1 MQFNIKSGEVWL
13 LLIVSLMALCA
24 NLPAEMIGNVVERDV
39 LLVALVVTVFIS
51 LFHYLK
57 LMLFLTVSVLAI
69 GANLPDQLANQLG
82 FSRTALIIASGVL
95 VALSLLYKLYYKR
108 KEGKA
113 KNAVS
118 DENGFEDTTEMPA
131 AVSHFRDTFESRFSV
146 LSAIVKGDF
155 AALHQLLISDVEVN
169 FSQDGHIPIFLAV
182 EKGGIDIV
190 LLLLMHGAKLRIKN
204 QHGLTPIDLALK
216 LRFSRIAKILHYA
229 DTQNM
234 AIQNRAIYSSQQT
247 RKMAV
252 LFADI
257 CGSTALYDQLG
268 NEAALNMITRTLNLL
283 KQEVATYKGILIKTI
298 GDEIMCT
305 FPNAQ
310 RAAQAARAMHR
321 AVATNK
327 PGGEHPIAIRIG
339 LHFGDVILKANDVFG
354 DTVNVAARIASIT
367 RARQTMTTREVIDAL
382 PADLGHKAVSITRAS
397 FRGKQ
402 DALEVFQLLWDPE
415 DSPSIRIGDSSL
427 RNQKMNLEQLSGMP
441 HSDQSAQR
449 GGLAVAAAVI
459 SIA

>member
-1 MQFNIKSGEVWL
+1 MQFNIKSSEVWL
-13 LLIVSLMALCA
+13 LLIVSLMALVA
-24 NLPAEMIGNVVERDV
+24 NLPAKMIGNVVERD
-39 LLVALVVTVFIS
+39 LLLIALVVTVFIS
-51 LFHYLK
+51 LFRYLR

-69 GANLPDQLANQLG
+69 GANLPDQLADQLG
-82 FSRTALIIASGVL
+82 LSRTAMIIASGVL
-95 VALSLLYKLYYKR
+95 VALSLLYKLYYQR
-108 KEGKA
+108 KPENEA
-113 KNAVS
+113 P
-118 DENGFEDTTEMPA
+118 DENEFEASMEVPV

-146 LSAIVKGDF
+146 LSAIMKGDF

-169 FSQDGHIPIFLAV
+169 FSQEGHIPIFLAV
-182 EKGGIDIV
+182 EKGGVDIV
-190 LLLLMHGAKLRIKN
+190 LLLLIHGAKLRIKN

-234 AIQNRAIYSSQQT
+234 AIQNRAIYSSHQT

-268 NEAALNMITRTLNLL
+268 NETALNMITRTLNLL
-283 KQEVATYKGILIKTI
+283 KQEVATYNGTLIKTI

-310 RAAQAARAMHR
+310 RAAQAARAMHL
-321 AVATNK
+321 AVDAKK
-327 PGGEHPIAIRIG
+327 PGGEHPIAVRIG

-367 RARQTMTTREVIDAL
+367 RARQTMTTQEVIDAL

-402 DALEVFQLLWDPE
+402 DVLEVFQLLWEPE

-427 RNQKMNLEQLSGMP
+427 RNQKMDIERS
-441 HSDQSAQR
+441 SDIQHIHQPAQQI
-449 GGLAVAAAVI
+449 GLAGVAAVI
-459 SIA
+459 

>member
-1 MQFNIKSGEVWL
+1 MQFNVKSGEVWL

-24 NLPAEMIGNVVERDV
+24 NLPAEIIGNVVERD
-39 LLVALVVTVFIS
+39 LLLIALVATVFIS
-51 LFHYLK
+51 LFRYLR

-82 FSRTALIIASGVL
+82 LSRTALIMASGAL
-95 VALSLLYKLYYKR
+95 VALSLLYKLYYQR
-108 KEGKA
+108 KL
-113 KNAVS
+113 KNEAP
-118 DENGFEDTTEMPA
+118 DENEFEATMEVPA
-131 AVSHFRDTFESRFSV
+131 AVGHFRDTFESRFSV

-234 AIQNRAIYSSQQT
+234 AIQNRAIYSPNQT

-268 NEAALNMITRTLNLL
+268 NEAALNMVTRILNLL

-310 RAAQAARAMHR
+310 QAARAARAMHR

-382 PADLGHKAVSITRAS
+382 PPDLGHKAVSITRAS

-402 DALEVFQLLWDPE
+402 DALEVFQLLWEPE

-427 RNQKMNLEQLSGMP
+427 RNQKINLDQSSGMR
-441 HSDQSAQR
+441 HVDQPAQR
-449 GGLAVAAAVI
+449 IDLGGATAVI
-459 SIA
+459 QVA

>member
-1 MQFNIKSGEVWL
+1 MQFNVKSGEVWL

-24 NLPAEMIGNVVERDV
+24 NLPAEIIGNVVERD
-39 LLVALVVTVFIS
+39 LLLIALVATVFIS
-51 LFHYLK
+51 LFRYLR

-82 FSRTALIIASGVL
+82 LSRTALIMASGAL
-95 VALSLLYKLYYKR
+95 VALSLLYKLYYQR
-108 KEGKA
+108 KL
-113 KNAVS
+113 KNEAP
-118 DENGFEDTTEMPA
+118 DENEFEATMEVPA
-131 AVSHFRDTFESRFSV
+131 AVGHFRDTFESRFSV

-190 LLLLMHGAKLRIKN
+190 LLLLMHGAKLKIKN

-234 AIQNRAIYSSQQT
+234 AIQNRAIYSPNQT

-268 NEAALNMITRTLNLL
+268 NEAALNMVTRILNLL

-310 RAAQAARAMHR
+310 QAARAARAMHR

-382 PADLGHKAVSITRAS
+382 PPDLGHKAVSITRAS

-402 DALEVFQLLWDPE
+402 DALEVFQLLWEPE
-415 DSPSIRIGDSSL
+415 DSPSIRIGDSPL
-427 RNQKMNLEQLSGMP
+427 RNQKINL
-441 HSDQSAQR
+441 DQSSGIPHIDQPAQR
-449 GGLAVAAAVI
+449 GGLAGAAAVI

>member
-1 MQFNIKSGEVWL
+1 
-13 LLIVSLMALCA
+13 MALCA
-24 NLPAEMIGNVVERDV
+24 NLPAELIGNVVERDV

-51 LFHYLK
+51 LFRYLR

-95 VALSLLYKLYYKR
+95 VALSLLYKLYYQR
-108 KEGKA
+108 KA
-113 KNAVS
+113 KKAAP
-118 DENGFEDTTEMPA
+118 DENGFEDTVEVPV

-204 QHGLTPIDLALK
+204 QHGLTPIDLAMK

-234 AIQNRAIYSSQQT
+234 AIQNRAVYSAQQT

-257 CGSTALYDQLG
+257 CGSTAMYDQLG

-283 KQEVATYKGILIKTI
+283 KQEVATHKGILIKTI

-310 RAAQAARAMHR
+310 RAAQAARAMHL
-321 AVATNK
+321 AVEANK
-327 PGGEHPIAIRIG
+327 PGGDHPIAIRIG

-367 RARQTMTTREVIDAL
+367 RARQTMTTREVINAL

-402 DALEVFQLLWDPE
+402 DALEVFQLLWQPE
-415 DSPSIRIGDSSL
+415 DSASIRIGDSSL
-427 RNQKMNLEQLSGMP
+427 RNQKINLEQSSGIQHIDHP
-441 HSDQSAQR
+441 AQR
-449 GGLAVAAAVI
+449 GGVAGATAVN
-459 SIA
+459 SIT

>member
-1 MQFNIKSGEVWL
+1 MQFNVKSGEVWL

-24 NLPAEMIGNVVERDV
+24 NLPAEIIGNVVERD
-39 LLVALVVTVFIS
+39 LLLIALVATVFIS
-51 LFHYLK
+51 LFRYLR

-82 FSRTALIIASGVL
+82 LSRTALIMASGAL
-95 VALSLLYKLYYKR
+95 VALSLLYKLYYQR
-108 KEGKA
+108 KL
-113 KNAVS
+113 KNEAP
-118 DENGFEDTTEMPA
+118 DENEFEATMEVPA
-131 AVSHFRDTFESRFSV
+131 AVGHFRDTFESRFSV

-234 AIQNRAIYSSQQT
+234 AIQNRAIYSPNQT

-310 RAAQAARAMHR
+310 QAARAARAMHR

-382 PADLGHKAVSITRAS
+382 PPDLGHKAVSVTRAS

-402 DALEVFQLLWDPE
+402 DALEVFQLLWEPE

-427 RNQKMNLEQLSGMP
+427 RNQKMNL
-441 HSDQSAQR
+441 DQSSGIPHIDQPAQR
-449 GGLAVAAAVI
+449 GGLAGAAAVI

>member
-1 MQFNIKSGEVWL
+1 MQFNVKSGEVWL

-24 NLPAEMIGNVVERDV
+24 NLPAEIIGNVVERD
-39 LLVALVVTVFIS
+39 LLLIALVATVFIS
-51 LFHYLK
+51 LFRYLR

-82 FSRTALIIASGVL
+82 LSRTALIMASGAL
-95 VALSLLYKLYYKR
+95 VALSLLYKLYYQR
-108 KEGKA
+108 KL
-113 KNAVS
+113 KNEAP
-118 DENGFEDTTEMPA
+118 DENEFEATMEVPA
-131 AVSHFRDTFESRFSV
+131 AVGHFRDTFESRFSV

-234 AIQNRAIYSSQQT
+234 AIQNRAIYSPNQT

-268 NEAALNMITRTLNLL
+268 NEAALNMVTRILNLL

-310 RAAQAARAMHR
+310 QAARAARAMHR

-382 PADLGHKAVSITRAS
+382 PPDLGHKAVSVTRAS

-402 DALEVFQLLWDPE
+402 DALEVFQLLWEPE

-427 RNQKMNLEQLSGMP
+427 RNQKMNLDQLSGIP
-441 HSDQSAQR
+441 HIDQPAQR
-449 GGLAVAAAVI
+449 GGLAGAAAVI

>member
-1 MQFNIKSGEVWL
+1 MQFNVKSGEVWL

-24 NLPAEMIGNVVERDV
+24 NLPAEIIGNVVERD
-39 LLVALVVTVFIS
+39 LLLIALVATVFIS
-51 LFHYLK
+51 LFRYLR

-82 FSRTALIIASGVL
+82 LSRTALIMASGAL
-95 VALSLLYKLYYKR
+95 VALSLLYKLYYQR
-108 KEGKA
+108 KL
-113 KNAVS
+113 KNEAP
-118 DENGFEDTTEMPA
+118 DENEFEATMEVPA
-131 AVSHFRDTFESRFSV
+131 AVGHFRDTFESRFSV

-234 AIQNRAIYSSQQT
+234 AIQNRAIYSPNQT

-268 NEAALNMITRTLNLL
+268 NEAALNMVTRILNLL

-310 RAAQAARAMHR
+310 QAARAARAMHR

-382 PADLGHKAVSITRAS
+382 PPDLGHKAVSITRAS

-402 DALEVFQLLWDPE
+402 DALEVFQLLWEPE
-415 DSPSIRIGDSSL
+415 DSPSIRIGDSPL
-427 RNQKMNLEQLSGMP
+427 RNQKINL
-441 HSDQSAQR
+441 DQSSGIPHIDQPAQR
-449 GGLAVAAAVI
+449 GGLAGAAAVI